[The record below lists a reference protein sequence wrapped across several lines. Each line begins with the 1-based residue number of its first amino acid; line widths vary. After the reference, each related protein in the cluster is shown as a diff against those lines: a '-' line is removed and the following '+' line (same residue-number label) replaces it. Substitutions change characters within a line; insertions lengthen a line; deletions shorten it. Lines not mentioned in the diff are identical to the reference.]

1 MIRCEIR
8 GENIEVTD
16 AIRNHIE
23 EKVSKLERYF
33 TNAPNTH
40 AHVNIK
46 TYSNKQG
53 KVEITIPMKNLT
65 LRAEEKH
72 EDLYAAV
79 DLIVDKLE
87 RQIRKHKTKINRK
100 FREKNPEQD
109 FFAKLEMDASHEFRE
124 EEDDKADTGSYIV
137 RSKKFQLKPMDSE
150 EAVLQMNMLGHD
162 FFVFND
168 RETEGTSIVYKR
180 NDGKYGLIE
189 TDQDI

>member
-16 AIRNHIE
+16 AIRSHIE
-23 EKVSKLERYF
+23 EKVSKMERYF
-33 TNAPNTH
+33 TKAPDTH

-46 TYSNKQG
+46 TYSNKQA

-65 LRAEEKH
+65 LRAEEQH
-72 EDLYAAV
+72 DDLYAAV
-79 DLIVDKLE
+79 DLIIDKLE

-100 FREKNPEQD
+100 FKERNPEQE
-109 FFAKLEMDASHEFRE
+109 FFAKLEMDANHEFRE
-124 EEDDKADTGSYIV
+124 EEQEEEDSMNIV

-189 TDQDI
+189 TN

>member
-16 AIRNHIE
+16 AIRSHIE
-23 EKVSKLERYF
+23 EKVNKMERYF
-33 TNAPNTH
+33 TNAPDAH

-46 TYSNKQG
+46 TYSNKQS

-72 EDLYAAV
+72 DDLYAAV

-100 FREKNPEQD
+100 FREKNSEQD
-109 FFAKLEMDASHEFRE
+109 FFAAAEAAEMRE
-124 EEDDKADTGSYIV
+124 NGNGGDDSDDDMNIV

-168 RETEGTSIVYKR
+168 RETDGTSIVYKR
-180 NDGKYGLIE
+180 RDGKYGLIE
-189 TDQDI
+189 TS

>member
-16 AIRNHIE
+16 AIRSHIE
-23 EKVSKLERYF
+23 EKISKLERYF

-46 TYSNKQG
+46 TYNNSQG
-53 KVEITIPMKNLT
+53 KVEVTIPMKNLT

-72 EDLYAAV
+72 DDLYAAV
-79 DLIVDKLE
+79 DLIVGKLE
-87 RQIRKHKTKINRK
+87 RQIRKYKTKINRK
-100 FREKNPEQD
+100 LKEKNPEQE
-109 FFAKLEMDASHEFRE
+109 FFAKLEMDANHEFRG
-124 EEDDKADTGSYIV
+124 EEDDENTNENYIV

-180 NDGKYGLIE
+180 KDGKYGLIE
-189 TDQDI
+189 TN